1 MDRYVL
7 ESVLCESQR
16 STVHKATCVKT
27 QKKVAVKIAGYDIE
41 NADIINELRHECIIH
56 IHDFFQ
62 HELDYVTVME
72 LGSVD
77 LFTIVTNQILT
88 HYQVE
93 QAVFRMLSALD
104 HIHSRVECVHC
115 DVKLENFVLMDKYH
129 FDTIKL
135 IDFDYCCPKPEEGRY
150 LYRKCGTA
158 AYNSPE
164 MLHGTYNETTD
175 IWSLGVSL
183 YAMVCNALLFSENTD
198 SETFAHIVDFVT
210 DYDNIPVLKNIKLNA
225 ILHDCLEF
233 DFIRRK
239 KAKTLLDKYFGHF
252 F

>member
-1 MDRYVL
+1 MNNFILGD
-7 ESVLCESQR
+7 VLCETPR
-16 STVHKATCVKT
+16 SKVYTGTCLKT
-27 QKKVAVKIAGYDIE
+27 QKRVAVKIAGYDME
-41 NADIINELRHECIIH
+41 NAEIINELRHDCIIH
-56 IHDFFQ
+56 IHEFFQ
-62 HELDYVTVME
+62 NEFDYVTVME

-77 LFTIVTNQILT
+77 LFELVSKQILT
-88 HYQVE
+88 HYQIE
-93 QAVFRMLSALD
+93 QAVFRILSALD
-104 HIHSRVECVHC
+104 HIHSHVECVHC

-129 FDTIKL
+129 FDTVKL

-158 AYNSPE
+158 AYTSPE
-164 MLHGTYNETTD
+164 MLHGAYNETTD

-198 SETFAHIVDFVT
+198 SETFARIVDFVT
-210 DYDNIPVLKNIKLNA
+210 DYANIPVLKNIKLNA

-239 KAKTLLDKYFGHF
+239 KAKALLDKYFRHLM
-252 F
+252 